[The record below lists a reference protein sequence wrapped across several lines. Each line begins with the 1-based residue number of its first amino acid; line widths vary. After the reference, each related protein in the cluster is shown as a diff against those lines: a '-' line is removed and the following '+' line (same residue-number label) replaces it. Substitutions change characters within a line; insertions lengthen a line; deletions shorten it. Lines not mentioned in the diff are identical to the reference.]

1 MLHLGS
7 AREDLSEALPQ
18 LEVSR
23 LVLGVGEL
31 GTHRVLSWSFPYD
44 MESEEETAVADGL
57 AEVSLP
63 RR

>member
-44 MESEEETAVADGL
+44 MESEEETAVFYL
-57 AEVSLP
+57 I
-63 RR
+63 